1 VEILALLEKI
11 PLLRGWLVRWR
22 NARAKRG
29 LLATYQQTMG
39 LVAQTPIASISY
51 EKTRCIY
58 QLDDGRRFVFRPDK
72 AAGWLYSI
80 PYSGDFEVKET
91 DYVKRTL
98 EKDWVCLDVGGCFG
112 WYTVLFANLA
122 GPNGTVHV
130 FEPVPDNRECL
141 VENITLN
148 ASTNVTVHP
157 YALGDKPATTTIYV
171 PEGGVSGS
179 LRAHGGADN
188 CRAIEVQVSTLDDF
202 ARESSLARLDFIK
215 ADIEGAELLLL
226 QGGAE
231 TLRRFKPTLMLEVQ
245 AHSTR
250 LFGYEPKELFRFMQ
264 ELGYGIFWV
273 GTDGTLV
280 RCDASISTGSPLP
293 DYNFIFVH
301 QGGAA

>member
-1 VEILALLEKI
+1 MKTLALLEKI
-11 PLLRGWLVRWR
+11 PLLRGWLIRWR
-22 NARAKRG
+22 NASAKRS
-29 LLATYQQTMG
+29 LLDTYQQAMA
-39 LVAQTPIASISY
+39 LVARTPIASISY

-72 AAGWLYSI
+72 AAGLLYSI

-91 DYVKRTL
+91 DYVKRTI
-98 EKDWVCLDVGGCFG
+98 KNDWVCLDVGGCFG
-112 WYTVLFANLA
+112 WYTVLFAKLA
-122 GPNGTVHV
+122 GPDGTVHV

-148 ASTNVTVHP
+148 GCANVTVHP
-157 YALGDKPATTTIYV
+157 YALGDRPATTTIYV

-188 CRAIEVQVSTLDDF
+188 CKAIEVKVSTLDDF

-231 TLRRFKPTLMLEVQ
+231 ILRRFKPILMLEVQ

-273 GTDGTLV
+273 GIDGALV

-301 QGGAA
+301 QRGAA